1 MTAKGCNRNYS
12 LFIFD
17 KLDFKKEEFVM
28 KNRQGVLYLIP
39 KSSYYD
45 SEKDMVA
52 EGKRL
57 HADMFNE
64 DRELYTYLLYFKEA
78 TYYSKSLMMNNL
90 LTNSLHKEENS
101 ELLKRDP
108 DLLKVEDALIMHALF
123 NENITH
129 ALKMLLTL
137 KESRLNNSRTSRII
151 LQFIFDRGNTDT
163 IAIKYRNKLKQLLIH
178 ALGLRTVNEILDR
191 TYNGVKKF
199 EKAIAIYDNPY
210 AMEVFEFV
218 FGRETE
224 FKSPKLQEYMRMK
237 KAFENNSVDF
247 REPTDLP
254 IEVLI
259 GFNNFYKTGY
269 ALTSLIGLGNLS
281 KKQKIQMQNT
291 VKRHSNDK
299 MELKIDLNE
308 YSIMELYKYMYSKKD
323 ITPEE
328 IEECASIIEGKA
340 TELHKR
346 IEDNFIVDLNNTALI
361 IDCSDSNKGSAQTKL
376 HPFFKNITLGNV
388 LKGDKDIAVTYVG
401 GIKEDGLFQPSGHTD
416 LSSALLKVAKEGYK
430 NVIILSDGFE
440 NVNNFDKTYKQLKK
454 IGYDLNV
461 IHFNPVFSPKNFSF
475 KEISPDIVAIPY
487 TSEKDIE
494 NLMLFYLLNVDGEQ
508 FKKVMREKIESE
520 LLA

>member
-1 MTAKGCNRNYS
+1 
-12 LFIFD
+12 
-17 KLDFKKEEFVM
+17 M
-28 KNRQGVLYLIP
+28 KNRQGVLYLVP

-57 HADMFNE
+57 HDSMFNE
-64 DRELYTYLLYFKEA
+64 DRELYTYMLYFKDA
-78 TYYSKSLMMNNL
+78 TYYSKSLIINNL
-90 LTNSLHKEENS
+90 LSNSLHKEENAV
-101 ELLKRDP
+101 LLKRDP
-108 DLLKVEDALIMHALF
+108 ELLQVEDALIMNALF

-129 ALKMLLTL
+129 ALKMLLSL
-137 KESRLNNSRTSRII
+137 KDNRLNNSRTSRII

-178 ALGLRTVNEILDR
+178 ALGLRTVNEILER
-191 TYNGVKKF
+191 TPNGVKKF
-199 EKAIAIYDNPY
+199 EKNIAVYNNPY
-210 AMEVFEFV
+210 AMEVFDFV
-218 FGRETE
+218 FGCERE
-224 FKSPKLQEYMRMK
+224 FKSPKLQEYMKMK
-237 KAFENNSVDF
+237 KAFETNSVNF
-247 REPTDLP
+247 REPTELP

-259 GFNNFYKTGY
+259 GFNNFYKRGY
-269 ALTSLIGLGNLS
+269 SLTTLVAMGNMS
-281 KKQKIQMQNT
+281 AKQKIQMQNT

-299 MELKIDLNE
+299 MEIKVNLND

-323 ITPEE
+323 ITPDE
-328 IEECASIIEGKA
+328 IEECTSIIKA
-340 TELHKR
+340 KANELHKR

-361 IDCSDSNKGSAQTKL
+361 IDVSDSNKGSAQTKL
-376 HPFFKNITLGNV
+376 HPFFKNMTLGSV

-401 GIKEDGLFQPSGHTD
+401 GVMENGLFQPSGHTD
-416 LSSALLKVAKEGYK
+416 LSSALLKVTKEGYK

-475 KEISPDIVAIPY
+475 KEISPEVVAIPFA
-487 TSEKDIE
+487 SEKDIE
-494 NLMLFYLLNVDGEQ
+494 NLMLFYLLNVDGEK